1 MAKLTVE
8 KVLGEDSE
16 EVEIP
21 AEATFEITGTPT
33 SGEEFK
39 AITITYK
46 DIQDGNN
53 TVAVPVGTYKVEE
66 KDADVDGYTLV
77 TTYSEAAEVTKEKP
91 EGTLTVTNT
100 YTATNGAALIITKT
114 VKSENSSDLTT
125 KFNFTVTLDDN
136 TINGKYGDVEFEDG
150 VASFKLA
157 HGEKVTIEDLPIGVK
172 YTVEEE
178 NNKDFDT
185 SKTGETGE
193 IGTAKSEVKFTNTKR
208 KDYNPPKTVIITVEK
223 KWANDNNN
231 AYGTRPKSVTVLLL
245 RSGKEVGR
253 VTLHEGNWQH
263 TWGSLPGLYE
273 EYSVE
278 ELDVEGYAKSISWK
292 FDGNNPNSGRKYTIT
307 NTLTNLIDDHVAY
320 IIGYPDG
327 TVRPSRSITRA
338 EVATIF
344 FRLLTDDARDR
355 YWSQTNSYTDVIPEA
370 WYNNAIST
378 LSNMGI
384 INGYEDGTFRPD
396 NPITRAELT
405 KIAVSFFGSAG
416 NNFKS
421 SSFTDVADGAWYS
434 RFIAAAEDLGLVY
447 GYGDGTFL
455 PDNLITRAEAFAI
468 VNRTLRRAPHKDHL
482 LPGYEMNVWPDNMD
496 TNAWYYADV
505 QEATNSH
512 DYNWI
517 TDDAKTVE
525 KWIEKLPERDWA
537 ALERVWSTSHAAPG
551 KEVMN

>member
-1 MAKLTVE
+1 M
-8 KVLGEDSE
+8 
-16 EVEIP
+16 
-21 AEATFEITGTPT
+21 
-33 SGEEFK
+33 
-39 AITITYK
+39 
-46 DIQDGNN
+46 
-53 TVAVPVGTYKVEE
+53 
-66 KDADVDGYTLV
+66 
-77 TTYSEAAEVTKEKP
+77 
-91 EGTLTVTNT
+91 
-100 YTATNGAALIITKT
+100 
-114 VKSENSSDLTT
+114 
-125 KFNFTVTLDDN
+125 
-136 TINGKYGDVEFEDG
+136 
-150 VASFKLA
+150 
-157 HGEKVTIEDLPIGVK
+157 
-172 YTVEEE
+172 
-178 NNKDFDT
+178 
-185 SKTGETGE
+185 
-193 IGTAKSEVKFTNTKR
+193 
-208 KDYNPPKTVIITVEK
+208 
-223 KWANDNNN
+223 
-231 AYGTRPKSVTVLLL
+231 
-245 RSGKEVGR
+245 
-253 VTLHEGNWQH
+253 
-263 TWGSLPGLYE
+263 
-273 EYSVE
+273 
-278 ELDVEGYAKSISWK
+278 SWK